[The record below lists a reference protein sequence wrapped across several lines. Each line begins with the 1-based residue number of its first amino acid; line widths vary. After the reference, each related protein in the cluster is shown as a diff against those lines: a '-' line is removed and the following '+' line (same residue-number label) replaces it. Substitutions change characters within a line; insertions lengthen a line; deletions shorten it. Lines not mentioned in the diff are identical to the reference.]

1 MWVCIEES
9 GWKIVQGKEKK
20 SDLSSVQ
27 YLDRLYLEE
36 AKPSSGKVS
45 TERLNVSKTKLMK
58 QSGQ

>member
-1 MWVCIEES
+1 M
-9 GWKIVQGKEKK
+9 QGKEKK

-36 AKPSSGKVS
+36 AKPSSRKVS